1 MSKLNFALLNLYT
14 AQFTDANLWMNFR
27 EQDLHRHVIVYNIS
41 MLAFIMGR
49 SDRTPKKA
57 TFLAE

>member
-27 EQDLHRHVIVYNIS
+27 EQDLHRPVVVFTIHICLRLT
-41 MLAFIMGR
+41 MAR
-49 SDRTPKKA
+49 SDRTPK
-57 TFLAE
+57 